1 MAVRNLEAVQ
11 QLSGLAVRAESRPGR
26 IGPISLGAKQT
37 GERRAGNPHAAFDV
51 AGIGNVA
58 WSRCCDTRRRKGETT
73 GNTNIDLNRRASPRP
88 YLGAPGGAIPPGDST
103 YPDRLIGRR
112 MSASAG
118 CRRGPRGQSVGL
130 AARFCLKTRC
140 PRRGALRASDLPA
153 SFRATRAVVAP
164 SALARGR
171 GRSAS
176 FNGRARGEGVNL
188 KQDFKRTEGVI
199 RWPSSDGR
207 TARRRQHHRHHG

>member
-11 QLSGLAVRAESRPGR
+11 QLSGSAVRAESRPGR

-88 YLGAPGGAIPPGDST
+88 YLGAPRGEIPPGDST
-103 YPDRLIGRR
+103 ITSSAACPAHVRYSLNSGRIVDMR
-112 MSASAG
+112 DLQRCATERNRS
-118 CRRGPRGQSVGL
+118 RGR
-130 AARFCLKTRC
+130 
-140 PRRGALRASDLPA
+140 ALRA
-153 SFRATRAVVAP
+153 
-164 SALARGR
+164 
-171 GRSAS
+171 
-176 FNGRARGEGVNL
+176 
-188 KQDFKRTEGVI
+188 
-199 RWPSSDGR
+199 RWCLRLMG
-207 TARRRQHHRHHG
+207 